1 MAARTM
7 EYSEELASSAPPNS
21 CCEYTNLKGEQK
33 SVLQCLCA
41 CDEVDET
48 FDAMVNGKEIKDG
61 KWDQMMAVVS
71 DRVRVPWFGGAVK
84 VSAFFFVCPL
94 YIHFCLLVASF
105 SFKATVVTVSAMMVG
120 VPLYISW
127 KSMKSA
133 RQARSKLLM
142 HWTNWSVGMV
152 IFHYFRTTRPLSMT
166 CWERLP
172 CDLVG
177 AGVCWACWSIH
188 RARLGA
194 VTSIEKPEHHGSES
208 LLQYYLSHRGRR
220 LKYCRITDRVVEGY
234 DHYCIW
240 IGSAVGKANH
250 RMFVALLLFLSSGG
264 FLFSS
269 HASGHMLAG
278 HSLVVLYQM
287 NHSNYTLAMAY
298 YAFVA
303 STGIFLLFVHHC
315 ILIARGLTSYEA
327 THLQKLS
334 RAMPDWRKHGPAE
347 DRGVAKNCM
356 RFWCPKFL
364 TKGERGLP
372 VD

>member
-166 CWERLP
+166 WWERLP

-177 AGVCWACWSIH
+177 MNKGLMADYIDFVADHLLVSLGQEKHYNTANPFEWMELISLQGKTNFFEKRVGECVPGAALLA
-188 RARLGA
+188 ARLPCGA
-194 VTSIEKPEHHGSES
+194 SAYALP
-208 LLQYYLSHRGRR
+208 L
-220 LKYCRITDRVVEGY
+220 RVVG
-234 DHYCIW
+234 I
-240 IGSAVGKANH
+240 K
-250 RMFVALLLFLSSGG
+250 RR
-264 FLFSS
+264 
-269 HASGHMLAG
+269 AS
-278 HSLVVLYQM
+278 
-287 NHSNYTLAMAY
+287 
-298 YAFVA
+298 
-303 STGIFLLFVHHC
+303 
-315 ILIARGLTSYEA
+315 
-327 THLQKLS
+327 
-334 RAMPDWRKHGPAE
+334 
-347 DRGVAKNCM
+347 
-356 RFWCPKFL
+356 
-364 TKGERGLP
+364 
-372 VD
+372 